1 MPYDN
6 ENNFNNMFDSLSDS
20 VGLPGNQNEVI
31 ASESDTESQNNDDV
45 SVYDEF
51 SDGLFLRSDSSDT
64 DYTIYLEDIISNQE
78 TIIANQEQIIVI
90 NTEINN
96 NGYRLYY
103 FVGGLYVA
111 FAIIIMIKF
120 FKTFLF

>member
-1 MPYDN
+1 MPYDDFY
-6 ENNFNNMFDSLSDS
+6 NFNNVSIESVNDSNDNSSDNVENGIEDFDGKD
-20 VGLPGNQNEVI
+20 E
-31 ASESDTESQNNDDV
+31 TE
-45 SVYDEF
+45 YDGF
-51 SDGLFLRSDSSDT
+51 SDIKSFEPDT
-64 DYTIYLEDIISNQE
+64 VDCNELDYTIYLDDIISNQE
-78 TIIANQEQIIVI
+78 TIITNQETLIAL
-90 NTEINN
+90 NTEIQN